1 MASFRFQKLE
11 IWQIAIEI
19 ADTLFDIADNL
30 EQRKLFRFAD
40 QLRGAGMSMS
50 NNIAEGSGSSF
61 KKVFN
66 RYLDDARNSAFENA
80 NIAILLCRRKLISEK
95 QKEDILE
102 DLDKFC
108 RKTRSFQKSLN
119 R

>member
-19 ADTLFDIADNL
+19 ADTLFDIADDL

-50 NNIAEGSGSSF
+50 NNIAEGSGSGY

-66 RYLDDARNSAFENA
+66 RYLDEARNSAFENA
-80 NIAILLCRRKLISEK
+80 NIVILLCRRKLITENE
-95 QKEDILE
+95 KEDLLE
-102 DLDKFC
+102 
-108 RKTRSFQKSLN
+108 N
-119 R
+119 

>member
-1 MASFRFQKLE
+1 MAEFRFQKLE

-19 ADTLFDIADNL
+19 AGILFDIADNL
-30 EQRKLFRFAD
+30 EGRKLYRFAD

-80 NIAILLCRRKLISEK
+80 NIVILLHRRKLIAEK
-95 QKEDILE
+95 EMEDILE
-102 DLDKFC
+102 QLDKFC
-108 RKTRSFQKSLN
+108 RKTTSFQKSLN